1 MNPTPP
7 SRSPLPGPAR
17 GRRRLRRAALTVTAL
32 GVVVG
37 TSLAVLPAPADAAP
51 ALQAPLPRVLQV
63 GASGPSVKQV
73 QQALIKRG
81 VTVVGGADGV
91 YGSATRQAVVRF
103 QRSRGLSATG
113 KVDAATAAALGL
125 GGSSSS
131 GSSISGLKL
140 GARGPAVAEL
150 QRRLIAAGVTVVGGA
165 DGVFGAA
172 TQRALKLFQRWNG
185 LKQTG
190 RADSATVKRLPA
202 SAAAAPQAVRTT
214 STSSGGSGSVV
225 GLRQGARGSAVKKVQ
240 QALARAGIAVRG
252 GADGVFGPA
261 TKRAVVQFQRRHGI
275 TANGKVTSA
284 TAKKLGL
291 TSSSSGAGSG
301 SSSSYV
307 GLKQGARGAAV
318 KKLQQALM
326 KTGIVVRGGADGVF
340 GPATTAALKAF
351 QSVNGIRQTGVL
363 TAKGA
368 RYLGLTG
375 SGSSGSGSS
384 SSSGAGSGSSSSYV
398 GLKQGARGTA
408 VKKLQQALMR
418 TGIAVRGGADGVFG
432 PATTAALKAFQ
443 SVNGIRQTGVLTA
456 KGAQFLGLTG
466 SGGAPSG
473 VSSGAGYA
481 AFGERGDRVRA
492 LQRALVN
499 AGIPLVGGV
508 DGSFG
513 GATASAIMEFQ
524 RRRGLSVTGKLD
536 SRTAAQLAVAPAAAP
551 PPPSTNVSLQVF
563 PVQGRCWF
571 GDTWLA
577 PRGGGRTHQG
587 LDIIAASGKLL
598 YAAFSGTVS
607 KIYVDAPGSRAGNG
621 VRIARSDGTYITYL
635 HMKGLAKGI
644 RVGTRVS
651 AGQVI
656 GQVGNTGNSATPH
669 LHFEIHPRG
678 GAAINP
684 YPIVKRI
691 DACHV
696 TTPRR

>member
-7 SRSPLPGPAR
+7 SRSPLPGLAR

-202 SAAAAPQAVRTT
+202 SAAAAPQVVRTT

-291 TSSSSGAGSG
+291 TSSSSGSGSG
-301 SSSSYV
+301 SYV

-368 RYLGLTG
+368 QL
-375 SGSSGSGSS
+375 
-384 SSSGAGSGSSSSYV
+384 
-398 GLKQGARGTA
+398 
-408 VKKLQQALMR
+408 
-418 TGIAVRGGADGVFG
+418 
-432 PATTAALKAFQ
+432 
-443 SVNGIRQTGVLTA
+443 
-456 KGAQFLGLTG
+456 LGLTG